1 MSMLIK
7 ETPNVDNVLEIVID
21 DEITKDDVEELEMKM
36 EKLKK
41 NTDKVNFLVQ
51 FADAEGY
58 TVKGMIQDMKA
69 FSKHSKDVEKIA
81 LFSNTDSKWVEFSN
95 KIDSLVPG
103 LETKEFEL
111 GQREEALKWLQQ

>member
-1 MSMLIK
+1 MLIK

-21 DEITKDDVEELEMKM
+21 DEISKDDVEELEMKM